1 MDLAGKVAIV
11 TGGGTG
17 IGKAISEALAAAGT
31 HVVVNYSRS
40 EADAEATA
48 RELRDRGVQ
57 AIPVRA
63 DVSRADE
70 VQAMVGRTVDELGR
84 LDVLVNNAGTTKFV
98 PMPDLDNMDEESWD
112 RIMAVNVKGTFLC
125 CKAAAEPMRRSGGG
139 SIVNISSVAGFRASG
154 SSIAYAVSK
163 AAVIQLTRCMAV
175 ALAPSI
181 RVNSVAPGLVLTR
194 WGEQFSEEQKRAAE
208 QNALLKRTVPPAD
221 IASAALECL
230 RNDSLTAQTIIVDSG
245 IMR

>member
-17 IGKAISEALAAAGT
+17 IGKAISAGLAAAGT

-139 SIVNISSVAGFRASG
+139 QLGCAGPRPHALGRAVQRGAEASRR
-154 SSIAYAVSK
+154 AECAPQADR
-163 AAVIQLTRCMAV
+163 AARRHRVGRPRMPPQRQSDRPDDHRRQRHNAV
-175 ALAPSI
+175 AY
-181 RVNSVAPGLVLTR
+181 
-194 WGEQFSEEQKRAAE
+194 
-208 QNALLKRTVPPAD
+208 
-221 IASAALECL
+221 
-230 RNDSLTAQTIIVDSG
+230 
-245 IMR
+245 